1 MQLRLVDI
9 ATDLVGNLE
18 SQREKLDENLVWI

>member
-9 ATDLVGNLE
+9 ATDLGNLE
-18 SQREKLDENLVWI
+18 SQREKLVENLVWI

>member
-9 ATDLVGNLE
+9 ATDLGNLE
-18 SQREKLDENLVWI
+18 SQREKLVENLVSI